1 MSTIKVDTLQT
12 RAGSTAAVTGA
23 GFVAT
28 DQIKGNTTATTVTLP
43 TTTNIGATAIVSGSA
58 GSATIIGEGGTNTTN
73 IQQGLAKAW
82 SNLDGSSFGLNDSFN
97 LGSATDDGSGD
108 YGLNF
113 TNNMANTNYSGGGLG
128 GHDAGSYT
136 RIQTVDHDHGLTTAQ
151 FQINTQ
157 DTNGTAADME
167 PTLTVVAGDLA

>member
-1 MSTIKVDTLQT
+1 MSTLVTNTITGL
-12 RAGSTAAVTGA
+12 STAANITIGSTPVVSA
-23 GFVAT
+23 SA
-28 DQIKGNTTATTVTLP
+28 NSLTVR
-43 TTTNIGATAIVSGSA
+43 GEGSA
-58 GSATIIGEGGTNTTN
+58 QTSV
-73 IQQGLAKAW
+73 QQGLLKAW
-82 SNLDGSSFGLNDSFN
+82 SNLDGSSFGVNDSFN
-97 LGSATDDGSGD
+97 LASATDDGSGD

-128 GHDAGSYT
+128 GHDSGSYT

>member
-1 MSTIKVDTLQT
+1 MSTLVTNTITGL
-12 RAGSTAAVTGA
+12 STAANITIGSTPVVSA
-23 GFVAT
+23 SA
-28 DQIKGNTTATTVTLP
+28 NSLTVR
-43 TTTNIGATAIVSGSA
+43 GEGSA
-58 GSATIIGEGGTNTTN
+58 QTSV
-73 IQQGLAKAW
+73 QQGLLKAW

-128 GHDAGSYT
+128 GHDSGSYT